1 MRRALVTIL
10 CVALSAPGCA
20 TTTLRLNAPG
30 HANGQSAGAQQT
42 VDPAVIAAFA
52 KQLAPGSR
60 VRIRAAGRPT
70 IRGTFMGTTD
80 GQIVVQPRTR
90 IMEPAVEVPIDPATT
105 STTTSSTTTTTT
117 EPDEQPGNGQDDTT
131 TTTTST
137 TSTTTTTTEP
147 RGGGNGGG

>member
-1 MRRALVTIL
+1 
-10 CVALSAPGCA
+10 
-20 TTTLRLNAPG
+20 LNAPG
-30 HANGQSAGAQQT
+30 HANGQSAAAQQT

-90 IMEPAVEVPIDPATT
+90 IMEPAVEVPIDQVIGI
-105 STTTSSTTTTTT
+105 
-117 EPDEQPGNGQDDTT
+117 EVEQPNNVGKAIAVGVATGAGVALGVFLLIVAIAVND
-131 TTTTST
+131 
-137 TSTTTTTTEP
+137 
-147 RGGGNGGG
+147 

>member
-1 MRRALVTIL
+1 MRRALVTVL
-10 CVALSAPGCA
+10 CVALAAPGCA

-90 IMEPAVEVPIDPATT
+90 IMEPAVEVPIDQVIGI
-105 STTTSSTTTTTT
+105 
-117 EPDEQPGNGQDDTT
+117 EVEQPNNVGKAIAVGVATGAAVALGVFLLIVAIAVND
-131 TTTTST
+131 
-137 TSTTTTTTEP
+137 
-147 RGGGNGGG
+147 